1 MRKRMKKMRISHSK
15 EEAPKG
21 LPMTTPDDRQPPAPP
36 IETGGWE
43 NLDEISDLMG
53 ILPQTIISWS
63 IHDKDW
69 PCGPIFKEVVGGK
82 EAGKE
87 RKEGNTFKRD
97 WLAPGSFDLIVRVYP
112 KKIMTCVSKPE
123 LAEENAALKDR
134 LNDLE
139 LMVSEL
145 LDKSKA

>member
-63 IHDKDW
+63 I
-69 PCGPIFKEVVGGK
+69 KEVVGGK

-87 RKEGNTFKRD
+87 RKEGNTFKRY